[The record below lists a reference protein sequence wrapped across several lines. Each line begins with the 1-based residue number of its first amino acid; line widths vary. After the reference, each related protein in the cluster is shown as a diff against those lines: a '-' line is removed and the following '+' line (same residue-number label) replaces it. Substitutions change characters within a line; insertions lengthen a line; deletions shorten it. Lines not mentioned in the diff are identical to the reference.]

1 MSPVKYYHPVARG
14 LEIRIR
20 EKLEDIQRRNQ
31 NNQQKSEDS

>member
-1 MSPVKYYHPVARG
+1 VKYYHPVPRG

-20 EKLEDIQRRNQ
+20 EKLEDIEQRNQ